1 MIGIKYKIK
10 RRCTN
15 MLKEKLENVLLSDI
29 DMIAD
34 VVREINSYSGAL
46 EFLEVYDMEEFDYIV
61 EGLSPL
67 EIASKTYY
75 GKLNPN
81 DSYFRYDSYSNFES
95 LSSWEVEDEYRNYI
109 SEIVDRMLEVKDN
122 ICLSKELQ
130 TIMNVYDFLCLY
142 LDEEEEE

>member
-1 MIGIKYKIK
+1 
-10 RRCTN
+10 
-15 MLKEKLENVLLSDI
+15 
-29 DMIAD
+29 
-34 VVREINSYSGAL
+34 
-46 EFLEVYDMEEFDYIV
+46 MEEFDYIV
-61 EGLSPL
+61 EGYTPL
-67 EIASKTYY
+67 EIANKIHY
-75 GKLNPN
+75 GSFNPN
-81 DSYFRYDSYSNFES
+81 DSYFRYDGYSNFES